1 MIGASR
7 VRRLSVPLGMFVR
20 EYYRNVLN
28 LVFLVTIPVA
38 LILAFG
44 DAMGQLASVFA
55 SSLDEGTGESLGAL
69 WSAAFLSGI
78 TGFFMMA
85 GARAADRRL
94 VRAGYGTVEVVALR
108 FAAVAVLGALA
119 TGVSYAVLLA
129 RVSPENGLQ
138 ALLAMYLGAL
148 IYGAVGILIGSLIAG
163 ELEGSFALVFFFM
176 MDAFLASPLFGET
189 ADALRL
195 LPTYYPT
202 ELLLAL
208 TAGES
213 HEDVHWL
220 YVTLYLLVAGTLAGF
235 AFYRTAR
242 VRR

>member
-1 MIGASR
+1 MISVSR
-7 VRRLSVPLGMFVR
+7 VRRFSVPLGMFVR
-20 EYYRNVLN
+20 EYYRNLLN

-44 DAMGQLASVFA
+44 DAMGQLAGIFEA
-55 SSLDEGTGESLGAL
+55 SFSEGTGESLAAL

-78 TGFFMMA
+78 TGFFMMV

-94 VRAGYGTVEVVALR
+94 VRAGYGTAEVVLLR
-108 FAAVAVLGALA
+108 FAAVGVLGALA
-119 TGVSYAVLLA
+119 TGVSYAVLLTQLT
-129 RVSPENGLQ
+129 PENGFQ

-148 IYGAVGILIGSLIAG
+148 IYGAAGILVGSLIAG

-189 ADALRL
+189 ADALRF

-202 ELLLAL
+202 KVLLAL
-208 TAGES
+208 TAGEP
-213 HEDVHWL
+213 HKDIHWL
-220 YVTLYLLVAGTLAGF
+220 YVVLYLLVAGTLAGV
-235 AFYRTAR
+235 AFYRAAR
-242 VRR
+242 VRS